1 MKKIIE
7 LLLAAVLVFSL
18 AACGSQTASNDSS
31 VNGSESG
38 VATDESESKTEITQG
53 QDEEAQDEAVPTADE
68 ENTSGNKTLIAYFSP
83 ANSDTVDAIS
93 NATPRVGNISTV
105 EYVAQKIHEQVDA
118 DVVKIM
124 PIDPYPTDYDEA
136 RDRVHSEADNNER
149 PEFTLDVD
157 VNPEDYDVVF
167 VGSPIWYFQMP
178 TIMNT
183 FFETYDFSG
192 KTIIPFN
199 SHAGSSDGGTYT
211 AISEFEPDATVLD
224 GLPTEGESAAESDE
238 SIKEWL
244 SGLGY

>member
-38 VATDESESKTEITQG
+38 VATDESESKT
-53 QDEEAQDEAVPTADE
+53 

-167 VGSPIWYFQMP
+167 VGYPIWYFQMP
-178 TIMNT
+178 MIMNT

-211 AISEFEPDATVLD
+211 AISELEPEATVLD